1 MYICM
6 YMYVA
11 LNNIWESTNLYGAAL
26 SAKKIINGQ
35 FQ

>member
-1 MYICM
+1 M

-11 LNNIWESTNLYGAAL
+11 LNNIWESAGLYEAAL

-35 FQ
+35 LQ